1 MNKILDFDKLVSIA
15 PSEIQEWLNR
25 CANTPQTKTWHPEGP
40 NEKVPHNVLIH
51 TRIVYNRA
59 QKSGN
64 LDYAIA
70 ALFHDLGKTES
81 TRINKKGSWGS
92 YGHEY
97 VSARLVIKYQDW
109 ISRQGGD
116 ADLIHDI
123 VINHMKVKMIGEMR
137 QSKQEEFKK
146 RSNYEKIKEFSE
158 FDNMKTLTPE
168 ELSL

>member
-1 MNKILDFDKLVSIA
+1 MILTFEKISTIVPEEIKRLLDKC
-15 PSEIQEWLNR
+15 EK
-25 CANTPQTKTWHPEGP
+25 TPQSKTWHPEGP

-51 TRIVYNRA
+51 TKIVYERA
-59 QKSGN
+59 IKSGN

-70 ALFHDLGKTES
+70 ALFHDLGKVET
-81 TRINKKGSWGS
+81 TRPNKKGSWGS
-92 YGHEY
+92 YGHEF

-123 VINHMKVKMIGEMR
+123 VISHMRIKMIGEMR

-146 RSNYEKIKEFSE
+146 KPNYQKIKEFSE
-158 FDNMKTLTPE
+158 FDNMRTLTPE
-168 ELSL
+168 EISL